1 MHFVEEEGTIKDSS
15 QQDWDKGARRAYIL
29 RETSEL
35 PLQKLVLTVPIYKE
49 QIISLICVNTKED
62 MAWYKFVEAGSEPML
77 IEINKFVVIRRCD
90 MKHKEADTIIMH
102 QLYHTE
108 KYRTS
113 FVVEKGTIIFIIL
126 VHFMHDA
133 DLKNQVMMMSPM
145 HGCTVID
152 IRAMY

>member
-1 MHFVEEEGTIKDSS
+1 MHFVEEEGTIKDSL
-15 QQDWDKGARRAYIL
+15 QQGWDKGASRAYIL

-35 PLQKLVLTVPIYKE
+35 PPQKLVLTLPSYKE
-49 QIISLICVNTKED
+49 QTTSLIRVNPKED
-62 MAWYKFVEAGSEPML
+62 MAWYKFVETGSEPML

-113 FVVEKGTIIFIIL
+113 FVVEKCTIIFIM
-126 VHFMHDA
+126 VHFMDDA

-145 HGCTVID
+145 HGCTAID